1 MMGIIGCGNMAS
13 AIVKGINQVYPDI
26 QFLTFDPKKEASE
39 KLASEVGGR
48 SVDGLEGLAEAD
60 SVLIGCKPQ
69 HFSQL
74 VEDLSGKFDLGSKH
88 YISIMAAMPLESIK
102 KALGASRVTRAMPN
116 TPMLYNEGVCLLLN
130 SEDVTEKEEQFVMK
144 CFSSVSKVH
153 LMEDEESF
161 DKVTTVSGSGPAYV
175 FQFAKTM
182 VDKLENWGVEGD
194 EARDIVEQLFI
205 GASKL
210 MSKRHDITLEELIDQ
225 VTSKGGVT
233 IEAVKVYR
241 QNDLRQISS
250 DALDAAFK
258 RSQELTNE
266 LGKL

>member
-1 MMGIIGCGNMAS
+1 MIGIIGCGNMAS
-13 AIVKGINQVYPDI
+13 AIVKGIHQVYPDI
-26 QFLTFDPKKEASE
+26 KFLTFDPRLEASK
-39 KLASEVGGR
+39 KLASEVNGKA
-48 SVDGLEGLAEAD
+48 VEALAGLAEAD
-60 SVLIGCKPQ
+60 SILIGCKPQ

-74 VEDLSGKFDLGSKH
+74 VDDLKGKFDLSSKH
-88 YISIMAAMPLESIK
+88 YISIMAAMPLETIK
-102 KALGASRVTRAMPN
+102 KALGSEKVTRVMPN
-116 TPMLYNEGVCLLLN
+116 TPMLYNEGVCLLLH
-130 SEDVTEKEEQFVMK
+130 SDGVTKKEEDLVEK

-161 DKVTTVSGSGPAYV
+161 DQVTTVSGSGPAYV

-182 VDKLENWGVEGD
+182 ADKLESWGVEAN
-194 EARDIVEQLFI
+194 EARDIVEELFI

-210 MSKRHDITLEELIDQ
+210 MSKRHDITLDELIDQ

-241 QNDLRQISS
+241 ENNLTKISS

>member
-1 MMGIIGCGNMAS
+1 MGIIGCGNMAS

-26 QFLTFDPKKEASE
+26 KFLCFDPRLEASE
-39 KLASEVGGR
+39 KLASEVGGKA
-48 SVDGLEGLAEAD
+48 VETLAGLSEAD
-60 SVLIGCKPQ
+60 SILIGCKPQ

-74 VEDLSGKFDLGSKH
+74 VEDLDGKFDLSSKH
-88 YISIMAAMPLESIK
+88 YISIMAAMPMETIK
-102 KALGASRVTRAMPN
+102 KALGADRVTRVMPN
-116 TPMLYNEGVCLLLN
+116 TPMMYNEGVCLLLN
-130 SEDVTEKEEQFVMK
+130 SDAVSEKEEQFLMK

-153 LMEDEESF
+153 LMKDEETF
-161 DKVTTVSGSGPAYV
+161 DQVTTVSGSGPAYV

-182 VDKLENWGVEGD
+182 ADKLELWGTEPK

-210 MSKRHDITLEELIDQ
+210 MSKRHDITLDELIDQ

-241 QNDLRQISS
+241 ENNLTKISS